1 MKFRNFLE
9 NVNFK
14 NIFSIDDITILD
26 KIHSNYRLIYLRDTV
41 IGRFVEENTVKNIN
55 YIIHF
60 NNSDIL
66 QYFTNHKNLI
76 IDLFKKIQSTNFE
89 ERYQGMTFLSEL
101 IQICK
106 DLVIHV

>member
-1 MKFRNFLE
+1 M
-9 NVNFK
+9 
-14 NIFSIDDITILD
+14 
-26 KIHSNYRLIYLRDTV
+26 

-76 IDLFKKIQSTNFE
+76 SELFKKIESNDFE
-89 ERYQGMTFLSEL
+89 EKFQGMSFLSEL

-106 DLVIHV
+106 DLVIYT